1 MIRCGRVAAQWVSV
15 LLRLPI
21 APESGLLS
29 SSRALIII
37 FGYLDFGELDIWIFG
52 KWNDGDGDQIS
63 ASQVRPPWQLVGTV
77 HSQCEAPWEKI
88 VLESFEEILLWRI
101 LFKLVLLVPGM
112 CPLPV
117 STHVVHVI
125 CTGPHQT
132 LGLCVISQSRWIV
145 KMWPWILSLSSL
157 KYKWSKLIP
166 FPIGRSGNISLSELS
181 IYQSLLTQKIWMKKW
196 SFKLVYLVKC
206 FPRSH
211 VAPINLNYKDALSL
225 WGIKG

>member
-1 MIRCGRVAAQWVSV
+1 MIITIIMMIIRCGRVAARWVSV
-15 LLRLPI
+15 LLLRPI

-29 SSRALIII
+29 SSRALISI

-101 LFKLVLLVPGM
+101 LFKVVLLVPGM

-125 CTGPHQT
+125 CRGPHQT

-166 FPIGRSGNISLSELS
+166 FPIGRSGNISLGLEW
-181 IYQSLLTQKIWMKKW
+181 IEHTSLIFIDTKDMKEV
-196 SFKLVYLVKC
+196 KL
-206 FPRSH
+206 
-211 VAPINLNYKDALSL
+211 
-225 WGIKG
+225 